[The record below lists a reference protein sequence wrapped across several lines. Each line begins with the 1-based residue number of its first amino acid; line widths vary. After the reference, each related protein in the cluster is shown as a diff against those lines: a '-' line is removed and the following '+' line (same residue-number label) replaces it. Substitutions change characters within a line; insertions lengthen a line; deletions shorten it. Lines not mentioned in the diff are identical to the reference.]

1 MFILIVN
8 ITFNDSISK
17 EIFIKKFKIL
27 QEYCLNYERDFL
39 LQYEYA
45 VSDTNSN
52 MIVVIEKYNNKENYL
67 NIHRKSNK
75 FLNFK
80 KQIKNLDI
88 TISGNSYIL

>member
-8 ITFNDSISK
+8 LIFKTNESK
-17 EIFIKKFKIL
+17 NKFINEFLIL
-27 QEYCLNYERDFL
+27 QEYCLNYEKDFL

-52 MIVVIEKYNNKENYL
+52 MIVIIEKYNSKENYL

-88 TISGNSYIL
+88 TISGNSYIS